1 MKQKGFTLIE
11 LLVVIAIIA
20 ILAGMLIPSL
30 GAAKGRAQSMSCLN
44 NLRQIGQ
51 AEFAYG
57 SDYMDQLH
65 GWFWDNVYVGEGFN
79 ATNSIGWSVILWNL
93 GYLPRPGEPKS
104 VFYCES
110 QSKIPNNEYSGSS
123 GVVSSYPFKQ
133 LNKFNNYAC
142 NSEFMPSH
150 AGGVKGPAI
159 VPCVKFNQIKYPS
172 AKVLFTDGLQRYNNT
187 TIEEG
192 IANQSF
198 DQAKFSWTSS
208 WGRFTFPHAG
218 AINTVFADCHA
229 GALKSDQ
236 VIGNKQLSTIDGQP
250 NI

>member
-1 MKQKGFTLIE
+1 MTHTQNDFKLSSPCHGVATRSRVISTSSIACSAKEDHHSSLKQFTLIE

-20 ILAGMLIPSL
+20 ILAGMLLPSL

-65 GWFWDNVYVGEGFN
+65 GWYWDNVYVGEGFN
-79 ATNSIGWSVILWNL
+79 ATSSIGWSVILWNL

-123 GVVSSYPFKQ
+123 AVGSSYPFKQ
-133 LNKFNNYAC
+133 LN
-142 NSEFMPSH
+142 
-150 AGGVKGPAI
+150 
-159 VPCVKFNQIKYPS
+159 IKM
-172 AKVLFTDGLQRYNNT
+172 LLLR
-187 TIEEG
+187 
-192 IANQSF
+192 
-198 DQAKFSWTSS
+198 
-208 WGRFTFPHAG
+208 
-218 AINTVFADCHA
+218 
-229 GALKSDQ
+229 
-236 VIGNKQLSTIDGQP
+236 
-250 NI
+250 

>member
-1 MKQKGFTLIE
+1 
-11 LLVVIAIIA
+11 AIIA

-65 GWFWDNVYVGEGFN
+65 GWSLTAYLTEYKVTQTF
-79 ATNSIGWSVILWNL
+79 TCWSVFLWNL

-110 QSKIPNNEYSGSS
+110 QSKIPNNDYSADNAK
-123 GVVSSYPFKQ
+123 VYKD
-133 LNKFNNYAC
+133 LCKFNNYAC
-142 NSEFMPSH
+142 NAEFMPLR
-150 AGGVKGPAI
+150 AGGVNGTAI

-198 DQAKFSWTSS
+198 DQTKFGWTST

-218 AINTVFADCHA
+218 TINTVFADCHA